1 MLKHTTRQRCA
12 FSGPLFRVG
21 KPPAPEPPDLRQSV
35 DVFRCPCHRR
45 EIRSRERIPFDEPR
59 DRAAH
64 RVLHQRRQ
72 RVGRKASDGGRT
84 PHQLG
89 GRGGG
94 GPTPGTPPRAP
105 PPGKTPR
112 PPPPTPR
119 PRCRGLTPRG
129 VCPAP

>member
-35 DVFRCPCHRR
+35 DVFRCPCHRLKV
-45 EIRSRERIPFDEPR
+45 RSRERIPFDEPR

-89 GRGGG
+89 GRGGEG
-94 GPTPGTPPRAP
+94 AP
-105 PPGKTPR
+105 PPAPHPAPHRGKN
-112 PPPPTPR
+112 PPAPPHKPPAAFLGPTQ
-119 PRCRGLTPRG
+119 RGLF
-129 VCPAP
+129 